1 MQSLNGE
8 LNVFEASC
16 FSGCYITGD
25 INEAY
30 LDAIEAARKKG
41 KAASEQK
48 EEDSSNQMV
57 DLNLNVA
64 EQNLI

>member
-1 MQSLNGE
+1 
-8 LNVFEASC
+8 VFEASC

-30 LDAIEAARKKG
+30 LDAIEAARGKG
-41 KAASEQK
+41 KSAAKESKDSE
-48 EEDSSNQMV
+48 DAGSQMV

-64 EQNLI
+64 EQNLM